1 MQSTR
6 KQQVLD
12 ETIEKLVDSLSF
24 SGEAKFT
31 LIMTGEATYAKFLF
45 VKKNREAKEDKNG
58 TEFCGFSV
66 HDIQT
71 SEENG
76 KTSRQ
81 VQSSG

>member
-1 MQSTR
+1 M
-6 KQQVLD
+6 
-12 ETIEKLVDSLSF
+12 DSLSF

-45 VKKNREAKEDKNG
+45 VKKNREAKDKNG
-58 TEFCGFSV
+58 TEVCGFSV

-71 SEENG
+71 SEKNG